1 MNFTILL
8 AAILIPYLIG
18 SLSFARIVSRLVAPD
33 VDIHKVEMD
42 IPGTDRK
49 RKMHAIGANTV
60 SMKLGPRVG
69 CTIGILD
76 ILKGFVPTIVFRL
89 LYPDQPYF
97 FIAALLAMVG
107 HNWPIYHGF
116 KGGRGISTFY
126 GGFFAIDW
134 VGALVTSTAGMI
146 LGMVVLKDM
155 LIAFLSG
162 LWFVIPWM
170 WLTKDQ
176 PLWYV
181 LYAFAVNVIF
191 MVAMIPELRETIAER
206 RKYGKQDMEVTM
218 DQMPMGR
225 GMKKIM
231 DRLGLLKKG

>member
-1 MNFTILL
+1 MNVTILL
-8 AAILIPYLIG
+8 AAILLPYFIG

-33 VDIHKVEMD
+33 VDIHNVEMD
-42 IPGTDRK
+42 VTGTGQK
-49 RKMHAIGANTV
+49 RKMRAIGANTV

-76 ILKGFVPTIVFRL
+76 ILKGFLPTLAFRL

-97 FIAALLAMVG
+97 FIAATFAMVG

-162 LWFVIPWM
+162 LWFILPWM
-170 WLTKDQ
+170 WLTKEQ
-176 PLWYV
+176 PL
-181 LYAFAVNVIF
+181 LYLLYGLAVNVIF
-191 MVAMIPELRETIAER
+191 MVAMIPEIREVIADR
-206 RKYGKQDMEVTM
+206 RKHGKQDIEVTM

-231 DRLGLLKKG
+231 DRLGLLKK